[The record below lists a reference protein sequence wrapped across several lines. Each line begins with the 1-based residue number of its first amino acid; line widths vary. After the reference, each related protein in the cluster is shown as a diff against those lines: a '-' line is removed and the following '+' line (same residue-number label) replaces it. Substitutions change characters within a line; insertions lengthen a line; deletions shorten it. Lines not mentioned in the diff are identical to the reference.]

1 MTQGNLSIED
11 YGKKMKITADAF
23 HDIGQP
29 VSEATLVLNLL
40 HDINP
45 RFSNTADF
53 IASQKDTTFTTT
65 LYYLLMKELR
75 LANEDRFT
83 AAIALIASSP
93 SASCGFTCCS
103 SSMPLGTQQ

>member
-11 YGKKMKITADAF
+11 YGKKMKIAADAF

-93 SASCGFTCCS
+93 SAGCGFTCCS
-103 SSMPLGTQQ
+103 CSMTLGT